1 MKLLP
6 FIVSSLCIIFF
17 FDDVIFAEKKYNRV
31 RCRDLWCNYKS
42 RKDKE
47 DLIKEIK
54 RLEDMN
60 RFHQETNGE
69 LRQKISTVRELR
81 KENSELRDKLKK
93 PLVLTED
100 MEVK

>member
-1 MKLLP
+1 MTKDIKNYVVDDHP
-6 FIVSSLCIIFF
+6 RIKN
-17 FDDVIFAEKKYNRV
+17 FDN
-31 RCRDLWCNYKS
+31 LT
-42 RKDKE
+42 KE

>member
-1 MKLLP
+1 
-6 FIVSSLCIIFF
+6 
-17 FDDVIFAEKKYNRV
+17 
-31 RCRDLWCNYKS
+31 
-42 RKDKE
+42 
-47 DLIKEIK
+47 
-54 RLEDMN
+54 MN

-93 PLVLTED
+93 PLVLSED